1 MSNDFLT
8 SRELIEHLV
17 QLDDSL
23 PVVIRRHNSSIPLTQ
38 DDINVEDLGIGNPD
52 EPKKLVI
59 VLG

>member
-8 SRELIEHLV
+8 SRELIEHLA

-38 DDINVEDLGIGNPD
+38 DDINVEDLGTGNAD